1 MTSAFVNILE
11 QVFHIWHENPDG
23 LVFDDSTIQLSGLQF
38 MGKVEARQK
47 ALAEAIK
54 PGDRVVIQAG
64 RGVEYFVDM
73 LAVWGLG
80 GAIVPLAADA
90 DTKYIDHVLGISG
103 ACLTLDGESEGDAI
117 SLENVSPTFVD
128 TKPDNLAALL
138 FTSGST
144 GTPKGV
150 MLTHEVLLKNCMGI
164 LDVLKMDRD
173 RLFINIPFNFTSGI
187 CHFLACVFSSSTL
200 VGIENKLF
208 LADLP
213 RTMDKLK
220 ATAFGGAPIQLRW
233 LAETFKG
240 LADSGQSIGS
250 PLRFVMSSGDHLP
263 IDVIDLLRQYS
274 PATDIFTVYGLTE
287 LGGRFCIL
295 DYADIAKH
303 AGSVGKPISGLG
315 VTIVDFKNNRELD
328 AGAEGEIVAHGDL
341 LCKGYYG
348 DEKRTAALFS
358 QWGLRTGD
366 IGYLDTNG
374 FLYLT
379 GRSDDVFKVNG
390 QKVAA
395 TVINNAMMWLEP
407 FADAAT
413 ISMETAM
420 LGTVPVVAY
429 TLKDGAEFK
438 KGKILGALRKLLPS
452 NHIPHQFIEVGE
464 IPRTG
469 SGKVERHTLRLL
481 LEKS

>member
-1 MTSAFVNILE
+1 MTSAFANISE
-11 QVFHIWHENPDG
+11 QVFDIWSKKPDG
-23 LVFDDSTIQLSGLQF
+23 LVFDDGMIRLSGLQF
-38 MGKVEARQK
+38 MKKVGSRQGV
-47 ALAEAIK
+47 LAEAIQ

-73 LAVWGLG
+73 LAVWRLG
-80 GAIVPLAADA
+80 GVVVPLAADA

-103 ACLTLDGESEGDAI
+103 ASLILDGKSEGEPI
-117 SLENVSPTFVD
+117 SLEYVSQSCAA
-128 TKPDNLAALL
+128 TKPDDLAALL

-144 GTPKGV
+144 GAPKGV
-150 MLTHEVLLKNCMGI
+150 MLSHEVLLRNCLGI

-187 CHFLACVFSSSTL
+187 CHFLACVFSNSTL
-200 VGIENKLF
+200 IGVENKLF

-213 RTMDKLK
+213 RTMDRLK

-240 LADSGQSIGS
+240 LADSGQSLGS

-263 IDVIDLLRQYS
+263 TDVIDLLRQVS
-274 PATDIFTVYGLTE
+274 STTNIFTVYGLTE

-295 DYADIAKH
+295 DSSDIADH

-315 VTIVDFKNNRELD
+315 VTIVDFDNNRELG
-328 AGAEGEIVAHGDL
+328 AGVEGEIVAKGEL
-341 LCKGYYG
+341 LCQGYYR
-348 DEKRTAALFS
+348 DEKRTTALFS

-366 IGYLDTNG
+366 IGYLDAHG
-374 FLYLT
+374 FLHLT

-395 TVINNAMMWLEP
+395 TVINNAMMRLAP

-413 ISMETAM
+413 ISMEIAL

-429 TLKDGAEFK
+429 TLKEGAEFK
-438 KGKILGALRKLLPS
+438 KGEILGALRKILPS
-452 NHIPHQFIEVGE
+452 NHIPHQFVEVGE

-481 LEKS
+481 LEK

>member
-1 MTSAFVNILE
+1 MLFRS
-11 QVFHIWHENPDG
+11 ENPDG
-23 LVFDDSTIQLSGLQF
+23 LVFDDGVVQLSSLQL
-38 MGKVEARQK
+38 MKKVGTRQRTLVEAIQ
-47 ALAEAIK
+47 
-54 PGDRVVIQAG
+54 PGDRVIIQAG

-73 LAVWGLG
+73 LAIWGLG
-80 GAIVPLAADA
+80 GVIVPLAADA
-90 DTKYIDHVLGISG
+90 DAKYIDHVLGISG
-103 ACLTLDGESEGDAI
+103 ANLTLDGESEGDATNLEDI
-117 SLENVSPTFVD
+117 SPIFVD
-128 TKPDNLAALL
+128 TKPDDLAALL

-144 GTPKGV
+144 GAPKGV
-150 MLTHEVLLKNCMGI
+150 MLTHEVLLKNCLGI
-164 LDVLKMDRD
+164 LEVLKMDQD

-187 CHFLACVFSSSTL
+187 CHFLACVFSNSTL
-200 VGIENKLF
+200 IGIENKLF

-213 RTMDKLK
+213 RTMDKLE

-240 LADSGQSIGS
+240 LTDSCQSIGS

-263 IDVIDLLRQYS
+263 TDVVDLLRRYS
-274 PATDIFTVYGLTE
+274 PTTDIFTVYGLTE

-295 DYADIAKH
+295 DSVDIANR

-315 VTIVDFKNNRELD
+315 VTIVDFESNRELD
-328 AGAEGEIVAHGDL
+328 AGVGGEVVAHGDL

-348 DEKRTAALFS
+348 DEKRTAALFN

-366 IGYLDTNG
+366 VGYLDADG
-374 FLYLT
+374 FLHLT

-395 TVINNAMMWLEP
+395 TVINNAIMRLEL

-413 ISMETAM
+413 ISMETAL

-429 TLKDGAEFK
+429 TLKEGAEFK
-438 KGKILGALRKLLPS
+438 KGEILGALRKLLPT
-452 NHIPHQFIEVGE
+452 NHIPHQFIEVAE

-481 LEKS
+481 LEK

>member
-1 MTSAFVNILE
+1 MTSAFANISE
-11 QVFHIWHENPDG
+11 QVFHVWKKTPDG
-23 LVFDDSTIQLSGLQF
+23 MVFDDGTIRLSGLQF
-38 MGKVEARQK
+38 MEKVEARQR
-47 ALAEAIK
+47 ALAEAIH

-80 GAIVPLAADA
+80 GVIVPLAADA
-90 DTKYIDHVLGISG
+90 DAKYIEHVLGISG
-103 ACLTLDGESEGDAI
+103 ARLILDGGSENDATDLGDI
-117 SLENVSPTFVD
+117 SPVFVD
-128 TKPDNLAALL
+128 TKPDDLAALL

-144 GTPKGV
+144 GAPKGV
-150 MLTHEVLLKNCMGI
+150 MLTHEVLLKNCLGI
-164 LDVLKMDRD
+164 LEVLKMDQD
-173 RLFINIPFNFTSGI
+173 RLFLNIPFNFTSGI
-187 CHFLACVFSSSTL
+187 CHFLACVFSNSTL

-213 RTMDKLK
+213 RTMNKLK

-240 LADSGQSIGS
+240 LTDSGQSIGS

-263 IDVIDLLRQYS
+263 TDVIDLLRQYS
-274 PATDIFTVYGLTE
+274 PTTDIFTVYGLTE

-295 DYADIAKH
+295 DSAYIAKH

-315 VTIVDFKNNRELD
+315 VTIVDFESNRELE
-328 AGAEGEIVAHGDL
+328 AGVEGEVVAHGDL
-341 LCKGYYG
+341 LCTGYYG
-348 DEKRTAALFS
+348 DEKRSAALFS

-366 IGYLDTNG
+366 IGYLDADG
-374 FLYLT
+374 FLHLT

-395 TVINNAMMWLEP
+395 TVINNAIMRLEP
-407 FADAAT
+407 FADAAA
-413 ISMETAM
+413 ISMETAL

-429 TLKDGAEFK
+429 TLKEGAEFK
-438 KGKILGALRKLLPS
+438 KGEILGALRKLLPS
-452 NHIPHQFIEVGE
+452 NHIPHQFIEVSE

-481 LEKS
+481 LEK